1 MPQQQNALIPVKHFK
16 ERDRVKIKFES
27 RKTPCKTVGGLRR
40 LRCTAPSRF
49 RRKSQNYEIVTQDVN
64 LAQSQ
69 EDFPLEQTGWLG
81 KNSDALALVKTGIA
95 QAKEG
100 KVKRM
105 SFVDCA
111 DLEIDD

>member
-1 MPQQQNALIPVKHFK
+1 MIPVKHFK
-16 ERDRVKIKFES
+16 EHAPVKIKFERQETFYKVVVS
-27 RKTPCKTVGGLRR
+27 RQLRR
-40 LRCTAPSRF
+40 THPSRIY
-49 RRKSQNYEIVTQDVN
+49 RQSQSHETVIQETNI
-64 LAQSQ
+64 AQSQ
-69 EDFPLEQTGWLG
+69 EDFPLEQTGWLE
-81 KNSDALALVKTGIA
+81 KNTDALAVVKTGIA